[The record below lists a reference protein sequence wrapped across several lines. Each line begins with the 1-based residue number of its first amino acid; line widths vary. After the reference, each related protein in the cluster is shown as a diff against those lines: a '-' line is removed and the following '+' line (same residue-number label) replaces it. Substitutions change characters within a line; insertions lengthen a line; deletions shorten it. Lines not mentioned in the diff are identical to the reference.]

1 MPDTLHVYSYL
12 ILIQNKQTNGKKNNH
27 EVRHP
32 NFKSKEPEDFQLKLM
47 AE

>member
-12 ILIQNKQTNGKKNNH
+12 ILIQNKQMKKKKKH

-32 NFKSKEPEDFQLKLM
+32 NFKSKELGDFQLKVM